1 MLIYEE
7 TSKRNAMSTVG
18 IKDLKLHL
26 GRYVSRAAQGETIT
40 VTERGTPVAMLVPLP
55 PERVAIE
62 ALKRTG
68 RIRGQG
74 VKPLDL
80 KAERRNPLPSDSAR
94 ALQRP
99 DRATVRRQRDQ
110 HCHRRTPPPNRGC

>member
-26 GRYVSRAAQGETIT
+26 GRYVSRAARGETIT
-40 VTERGTPVAMLVPLP
+40 VTERGTPMAMLVPLSSD
-55 PERVAIE
+55 RAAIE
-62 ALKRTG
+62 TLKRAG

-74 VKPLDL
+74 VKPLSL
-80 KAERRNPLPSDSAR
+80 GVKIK
-94 ALQRP
+94 
-99 DRATVRRQRDQ
+99 
-110 HCHRRTPPPNRGC
+110 RRTRRDPDLAGAVIEGRNR

>member
-1 MLIYEE
+1 
-7 TSKRNAMSTVG
+7 MSTVG

-40 VTERGTPVAMLVPLP
+40 ITERGAPVAMLVPLSAD
-55 PERVAIE
+55 RAAID

-74 VKPLDL
+74 AKPLGLQVDVKRKTRRDPDL
-80 KAERRNPLPSDSAR
+80 AGAVLEGR
-94 ALQRP
+94 
-99 DRATVRRQRDQ
+99 DR
-110 HCHRRTPPPNRGC
+110 

>member
-26 GRYVSRAAQGETIT
+26 GRYVSRAARGETIT
-40 VTERGTPVAMLVPLP
+40 VTERGTPAAMLVPLP

-62 ALKRTG
+62 TLTRTG
-68 RIRGQG
+68 RIRRHG
-74 VKPLDL
+74 VKPLGLQVKLRRKRRRDPDL
-80 KAERRNPLPSDSAR
+80 AGAVIEGRNR
-94 ALQRP
+94 
-99 DRATVRRQRDQ
+99 
-110 HCHRRTPPPNRGC
+110 

>member
-26 GRYVSRAAQGETIT
+26 GRYVSRAARGETIT

-62 ALKRTG
+62 TLKRTG

-74 VKPLDL
+74 VKPLGLQVKLRRKRRRDPDL
-80 KAERRNPLPSDSAR
+80 AGAVIEGRNR
-94 ALQRP
+94 
-99 DRATVRRQRDQ
+99 
-110 HCHRRTPPPNRGC
+110 